1 MVDSEQGEKEM
12 WKEPKTDWSESDYFN
27 YEDYNRIKN
36 NIAYLQGVA
45 LTLYADVS
53 MKEMGSDKASYADFP
68 YADEFNSLEDNLES
82 LMNDTFAFADTD
94 KKMWI
99 DNGRRRGTS
108 LRSMSELFTMAI
120 PHKS

>member
-1 MVDSEQGEKEM
+1 M

-53 MKEMGSDKASYADFP
+53 MKEMGSDKASYAD
-68 YADEFNSLEDNLES
+68 LRTNL
-82 LMNDTFAFADTD
+82 
-94 KKMWI
+94 
-99 DNGRRRGTS
+99 
-108 LRSMSELFTMAI
+108 I
-120 PHKS
+120 P